1 MKASTI
7 ANALDALESRED
19 PLLCWGVVDGGLTDE
34 ELVETLDSVI
44 LDAGELESPEDLAE
58 ILQERGLL
66 AYDDSASPGI
76 WRTRNGETLRLL
88 ARLRQI
94 FLAQNHASAW
104 RRGAQLVA
112 DFRYA
117 RRPRAYPK
125 RDRPW
130 DSPLSDDL
138 DDPIYREVLELLT
151 SKPAS
156 SGAGNFDIAG
166 FQSRA
171 TERILASLRTDA
183 TTATVVGAGTG
194 SGKTLAFYLPAF
206 AHLVALNDSTRW
218 TRVVAVYPRN
228 ELLRDQFSTAFAN
241 ARRLDS
247 VAIRT
252 NARPLTVGVL
262 NRNTPTTSEWL
273 KGPYST
279 WEKEARG
286 YRCPTLT
293 CPGDGATICGG
304 TLYWPEAD
312 ADSGTERLYCSACAR
327 TFDSSVIVLT
337 RKRMQNSPPD
347 MLFTTTEMLNRNISN
362 LEMQRVLGIGV
373 AKKPRLMLLDEIHTY
388 EGTTGAQAAMTIRR
402 WHHGVRAPV
411 CFVGLSAT
419 LANAVRHFS
428 DLTGVEDSLVTSI
441 EPAPD
446 ELEYEG
452 AEYIVAVRSD
462 PTSGASVL
470 STTIQTSML
479 LARTLDAPSV
489 HASEGLYGTKA
500 FVFTDDLDVTNR
512 LFADL
517 VDAEGQRYF
526 GRQARQVKP
535 PLASMRLPIDGDIA
549 AQRRAGQ
556 SWDLPIALGHQ
567 FQNTGLTVSRTTS
580 QDAGV
585 DLDSQVVVATASLEV
600 GFDDPAVGAVL
611 QHKAPRGVAP
621 FLQRKGRAGR
631 ARSMRP
637 YTAVILSDYGR
648 DRSTY
653 EAWDAL
659 FEPVLPQLVLPIRNH
674 AVLRMQ
680 AALALVDWLADQV
693 RTSKPYANL
702 WRDLSQIGSGSFR
715 QNQRGV
721 QLAAA
726 DVLDR
731 LLRDQALQRSLHQW
745 VGSALQLPANLVDE
759 IMWHPPRAVLLAA
772 VPTLARRLRAEWAVA
787 TSDRLL
793 EGRDKMGG
801 APLPD
806 FFPQNLF
813 SELSLPE
820 GYVLPERRDGRER
833 EPQPM
838 AMAQMLREFAPGRV
852 SRRFATRDLS
862 ARHWIPTSTD
872 QGEASLDIATVFP
885 SFSRDSDVL
894 VLIDGT
900 PTTIGLIRPDQLE
913 VSLAP
918 DDVRDSSNATLTWR
932 TQILESGSGLAI
944 RIPTTDPVG
953 QLVADARFHLHAQNS
968 HVEVRR
974 AALESDASVILDS
987 GEEHRVRTQFILDQK
1002 RSALGATYDVDALSV
1017 RVDLP
1022 PTIDVPPDVA
1032 PGIRSAWFRH
1042 LITTD
1047 SQLRDR
1053 ANAFQLSW
1061 LFEAL
1066 QAMLLTAAVEQQCSL
1081 ESAYRDVRQDFTGN
1095 LLATLHV
1102 MFRSATI
1109 DNPLDGS
1116 GTDDAADVSV
1126 SKLGERLTAL
1136 LHDPDVGS
1144 RLDELV
1150 EQVWRPNAAELQS
1163 WLHRRALT
1171 TLGHA
1176 MAWAA
1181 REICPEHDPDG
1192 LHVDVEPGLDV
1203 DGEMRTDEI
1212 WLTEASIGGGGFI
1225 EALAT
1230 RVRPDPRRFLRL
1242 VARGLEPGMNELV
1255 DAHMQRLVTL
1265 VNGAPE
1271 WQSLIAGYRS
1281 AQTQEQRVATLD
1293 RVVAMLR
1300 KAGVYGAEAAVVSCL
1315 ANRILR
1321 PGSTTATDQ
1330 AIQTLVGDWLAEEDR
1345 LGLEIPS
1352 RTWTYLMRARSE
1364 LDTGLQIAA
1373 PGGEQH
1379 RIDAIQS
1386 LLWPRGWSLRASE
1399 LSSYNPYA
1407 SALPSAPDLLRSMLP
1422 SRAAPVDVA
1431 SSDADGKVRELLAEL
1446 GSAQLAAAPQ
1456 HAGQLTNVLVGLTTR
1471 PIETDFLQVYP
1482 RVTEVRHLPDGTA
1495 IVSLE
1500 LAELA
1505 A

>member
-7 ANALDALESRED
+7 ASALDALESLED
-19 PLLCWGVVDGGLTDE
+19 PLLCWGVVDGGLTDD
-34 ELVETLDSVI
+34 ELIEALDKVI

-58 ILQERGLL
+58 ILQQRGLL
-66 AYDDSASPGI
+66 AHDDSASPGL

-94 FLAQNHASAW
+94 FLAQNQAAAW
-104 RRGAQLVA
+104 RHGAQLVA

-130 DSPLSDDL
+130 DSPLFSDL
-138 DDPIYREVLELLT
+138 DDPTYREVLELLT
-151 SKPAS
+151 SKPTS
-156 SGAGNFDIAG
+156 RGTGNFDIAG
-166 FQSRA
+166 FQVRA
-171 TERILASLRTDA
+171 TNRILASLRTAA
-183 TTATVVGAGTG
+183 TSATVVGAGTG

-206 AHLVALNDSTRW
+206 AHLVALHDSSKW
-218 TRVVAVYPRN
+218 TRLVAVYPRN

-241 ARRLDS
+241 ARRLDP
-247 VAIRT
+247 VAVKT
-252 NARPLTVGVL
+252 NSRPLTVGVL
-262 NRNTPTTSEWL
+262 NKNTPTTSAWL
-273 KGPYST
+273 KGPHST
-279 WEKEARG
+279 WEKETQG

-293 CPGDGATICGG
+293 CPGDGTTICGG
-304 TLYWPEAD
+304 TLHWPEAD
-312 ADSGTERLYCSACAR
+312 ADSGMERLRCSVCAR
-327 TFDSSVIVLT
+327 TFDSSLIVLT

-362 LEMQRVLGIGV
+362 LESQRVLGIGV

-402 WHHGVRAPV
+402 WHHGVQAPV

-428 DLTGVEDSLVTSI
+428 DLTGVADSLVTSI
-441 EPAPD
+441 EPTPD

-452 AEYIVAVRSD
+452 AEYMVAVRSD

-479 LARTLDAPSV
+479 LARTLDAPRTR
-489 HASEGLYGTKA
+489 ASEGLYGTKA

-535 PLASMRLPIDGDIA
+535 PLASMRLPIGGDIA

-556 SWDLPIALGHQ
+556 SWDLPLALGHQ
-567 FQNTGLTVSRTTS
+567 FQNTGLTLGRTTS

-631 ARSMRP
+631 PRSMRP

-680 AALALVDWLADQV
+680 AALALVDWLADQM
-693 RTSKPYANL
+693 RAAKPYANL
-702 WRDLSQIGSGSFR
+702 WRDLSQMGSGNFR
-715 QNQRGV
+715 QNQRDV
-721 QLAAA
+721 QLVAAN
-726 DVLDR
+726 VLDR
-731 LLRDQALQRSLHQW
+731 LLRDPILQRSLHQW
-745 VGSALQLPANLVDE
+745 VGNALQLPANLVDE
-759 IMWHPPRAVLLAA
+759 ILWHPPRAVLLAA
-772 VPTLARRLRAEWAVA
+772 APTLARRLRAEWAVA

-793 EGRDKMGG
+793 HGRDKMGG
-801 APLPD
+801 TPLPD

-820 GYVLPERRDGRER
+820 GYVLPERRDDRER

-862 ARHWIPTSTD
+862 ARHWIPIPTD
-872 QGEASLDIATVFP
+872 RREATVDIDAVFP
-885 SFSRDSDVL
+885 AFSRDSDALVL
-894 VLIDGT
+894 VDGA
-900 PTTIGLIRPDQLE
+900 PTAVNLVRPDQLE
-913 VSLAP
+913 VALAP
-918 DDVRDSSNATLTWR
+918 DDVRDSSNATLSWQ
-932 TQILESGSGLAI
+932 TQILETGSGLAV
-944 RIPTTDPVG
+944 RIPETDPVG
-953 QLVADARFHLHAQNS
+953 QFVADAHFHLHAQNS

-987 GEEHRVRTQFILDQK
+987 GEEQRVRTQFLLDGT
-1002 RSALGATYDVDALSV
+1002 RSALGATYDVDALSL
-1017 RVDLP
+1017 RIELS
-1022 PTIDVPPDVA
+1022 PTIDVPTDVA
-1032 PGIRSAWFRH
+1032 PGIKSAWFRH

-1047 SQLRDR
+1047 GQLLEQV
-1053 ANAFQLSW
+1053 NAFQLSW

-1066 QAMLLTAAVEQQCSL
+1066 EAMLLTVAAERQCSL
-1081 ESAYRDVRQDFTGN
+1081 ESAYRDVRQDFTAN
-1095 LLATLHV
+1095 LLVTLQV
-1102 MFRSATI
+1102 MFRSS
-1109 DNPLDGS
+1109 DVDHPHDGS
-1116 GTDDAADVSV
+1116 GTDQAEDVWV

-1150 EQVWRPNAAELQS
+1150 AQVWRPDIAEFQS
-1163 WLHRRALT
+1163 WLHRRALG

-1176 MAWAA
+1176 MLWAA
-1181 REICPEHDPDG
+1181 REICPEHDPNG
-1192 LHVDVEPGLDV
+1192 LHVDIEPGLDA
-1203 DGEMRTDEI
+1203 DGKARADEI

-1242 VARGLEPGMNELV
+1242 VARALDPGTNELV
-1255 DAHMQRLVTL
+1255 DAHMLDSSSWSTGRPSG
-1265 VNGAPE
+1265 NHS
-1271 WQSLIAGYRS
+1271 SL
-1281 AQTQEQRVATLD
+1281 
-1293 RVVAMLR
+1293 
-1300 KAGVYGAEAAVVSCL
+1300 
-1315 ANRILR
+1315 
-1321 PGSTTATDQ
+1321 
-1330 AIQTLVGDWLAEEDR
+1330 AID
-1345 LGLEIPS
+1345 
-1352 RTWTYLMRARSE
+1352 
-1364 LDTGLQIAA
+1364 
-1373 PGGEQH
+1373 QH
-1379 RIDAIQS
+1379 RRRNS
-1386 LLWPRGWSLRASE
+1386 AS
-1399 LSSYNPYA
+1399 P
-1407 SALPSAPDLLRSMLP
+1407 P
-1422 SRAAPVDVA
+1422 
-1431 SSDADGKVRELLAEL
+1431 
-1446 GSAQLAAAPQ
+1446 
-1456 HAGQLTNVLVGLTTR
+1456 
-1471 PIETDFLQVYP
+1471 
-1482 RVTEVRHLPDGTA
+1482 
-1495 IVSLE
+1495 
-1500 LAELA
+1500 
-1505 A
+1505 